1 MVIEATLI
9 FLLFAMIAQHRLDG
23 TSLWRFLFS
32 PDAILVT
39 DPANFTRLKVDFEHV
54 LGGGEQAD

>member
-1 MVIEATLI
+1 
-9 FLLFAMIAQHRLDG
+9 MISQHRLDG